1 MASDP
6 ASGPFVPSAD
16 RRAAKRTKV
25 FLVGEITPP
34 GATPTRAHVLDISDT
49 GARVHSDQQQTVG
62 GEVTLAVHDFEAAG
76 NVEWVAGQRFGMKFV
91 QPNGSTVATPAR
103 ALRRLSK

>member
-6 ASGPFVPSAD
+6 KALPSTTCPD
-16 RRAAKRTKV
+16 RRVAKRTKV
-25 FLVGEITPP
+25 FLVGEINPP
-34 GATPTRAHVLDISDT
+34 GASPTRAHVLDISDT
-49 GARVHSDQQQTVG
+49 GARVHSEQQQTVG

-76 NVEWVAGQRFGMKFV
+76 NVEWVAGQRFGMKFA